1 MFLLALLFAVTALL
15 YASIGFGGGSTYN
28 ALLVLNGVD
37 YRLLPSIA
45 LTCNIAVVA
54 GGAWRFSQAG
64 FVDLKKLNPWIVASV
79 PAAFL
84 GGRIPVSET
93 LFIGL
98 LGFALAFAG
107 VRLLLESKS
116 TATTSSRDV
125 PAYLASLFGA
135 ALGLLSGV
143 VGIGGGIF
151 LAPILHM
158 QRWGGAKQIAGA
170 CSIFILVNS
179 LAGLFG
185 QTLKLDAM
193 SRVGDLADFWPL
205 LLAVVL
211 GGQIGSKIGTSVLPE
226 AWMKRMTGL
235 LVLYVAIRLLLRW
248 RLLMLG

>member
-1 MFLLALLFAVTALL
+1 MFLLALLFAITALL

-54 GGAWRFSQAG
+54 GGAWRFGQAG
-64 FVDLKKLNPWIVASV
+64 FIDLKKLAPWIIASV

-84 GGRIPVSET
+84 GGRIPVSEA

-98 LGFALAFAG
+98 LGFALAFSG
-107 VRLLLESKS
+107 VRLLIER
-116 TATTSSRDV
+116 TTIASPALRDI
-125 PAYLASLFGA
+125 PTYMAGLLGA
-135 ALGLLSGV
+135 ALGFLSGV

-179 LAGLFG
+179 LAGLIG

-193 SRVGDLADFWPL
+193 SRIGDLIDFWPL
-205 LLAVVL
+205 LLAVIV
-211 GGQIGSKIGTSVLPE
+211 GGQAGSKIGTSILPE

-235 LVLYVAIRLLLRW
+235 LVLYVALRLLLRW
-248 RLLMLG
+248 RLLIFG